1 MAPYFR
7 FEIPCAITTTT
18 TTTTTTAPPCYC
30 YTITAENGATTVAYS
45 RCSDGATIN
54 LPLASTETQQV
65 CSRDMP
71 VYVSGA
77 LDPIIVACSSVVN
90 CTANAQCNGCT

>member
-7 FEIPCAITTTT
+7 FNIPCATTTTT

-30 YTITAENGATTVAYS
+30 YTIIAENGSTTVSYS

-54 LPLASTETQQV
+54 LPIASTESGSV
-65 CSRDMP
+65 CSRDTP

-77 LDPIIVACSSVVN
+77 TPYIFACTSVVN
-90 CTANAQCNGCT
+90 CTANIQCNNCT